1 MEGER
6 RPSRWVGIGDVIDA
20 DAHIWYARRR
30 GNMAAGITETDGMAY
45 VGRRPWHGLGTYVEG
60 RAMTAA
66 QAIEAASLDWEVVT
80 EPVYR
85 GPVYR
90 GGIAFHNVIEGKRA
104 IVRQDTDEVFG
115 IMSDGYTPVQNR
127 TCFDAINAVVGS
139 GDATF
144 HTVGSLFGGRRVW
157 MLCKLQGDYR
167 LDNGEKL
174 ESFILLDNSHDGT
187 AALRMRLTPV
197 RVVCS
202 NTLGAA
208 TSSRAAFAARHTSGI
223 MGRVNEA
230 RDLLGL
236 NAAYMAR
243 LMESAN
249 RIAEQAWSHDQMK
262 AMTYTLLD
270 LEPDVAIDRQHG
282 IKAPAASK
290 MLDLFY
296 LGQGNRGE
304 TRWDALNAV
313 TEYLDYS
320 KGSRAIDSLDA
331 TDDKAVSRRLQNSWL
346 GSGGETMR
354 AQAWSILGAA
364 PA

>member
-1 MEGER
+1 M
-6 RPSRWVGIGDVIDA
+6 P
-20 DAHIWYARRR
+20 
-30 GNMAAGITETDGMAY
+30 AGITDTDGMAY

-60 RAMTAA
+60 QAMTAA
-66 QAIEAASLDWEVVT
+66 QAIEAAKLDWDVVT

-85 GPVYR
+85 YIRDTSPGGFYR
-90 GGIAFHNVIEGKRA
+90 GVYQELPGRRA
-104 IVRQDTDEVFG
+104 VVRQDTDEVFG
-115 IMSDGYTPVQNR
+115 VMSDGYTPFQNL
-127 TCFDAINAVVGS
+127 TSFDVMTAVVGS

-187 AALRMRLTPV
+187 AALRMRLTSV

-236 NAAYMAR
+236 RDAYMAR
-243 LMESAN
+243 LIEDAN
-249 RIAEQAWSHDQMK
+249 RIAEQAWSHDEMK
-262 AMTYTLLD
+262 DMTYKLLD
-270 LEPDVAIDRQHG
+270 LDDDVAIDMQHG
-282 IKAPAASK
+282 LKAPAASK
-290 MLDLFY
+290 MLDLFH
-296 LGQGNRGE
+296 LGAGNKGE
-304 TRWDALNAV
+304 TRWDGLNAV

-320 KGSRAIDSLDA
+320 KGSRSIDSLDS
-331 TDDKAVSRRLQNSWL
+331 TDDAVVSRRLQNSWL
-346 GSGGETMR
+346 GSGGEAMR
-354 AQAWSILGAA
+354 AQAWSILNA
-364 PA
+364 PAVAV

>member
-1 MEGER
+1 M
-6 RPSRWVGIGDVIDA
+6 P
-20 DAHIWYARRR
+20 
-30 GNMAAGITETDGMAY
+30 AGITETDGMAY

-60 RAMTAA
+60 QAMTSA
-66 QAIEAASLDWEVVT
+66 QAIEAAGLDWEVVT

-85 GPVYR
+85 GGLGYYK
-90 GGIAFHNVIEGKRA
+90 VIKDKRA
-104 IVRQDTDEVFG
+104 VVRQDTDEVFG
-115 IMSDGYTPVQNR
+115 VFSDGYTPFQNL
-127 TCFDAINAVVGS
+127 TSFDVMTAVVGS

-187 AALRMRLTPV
+187 AALRMRLTSV

-236 NAAYMAR
+236 RDAYMAR
-243 LMESAN
+243 LIEDAN
-249 RIAEQAWSHDQMK
+249 RIAEQAWSHDEMK
-262 AMTYTLLD
+262 DMTYKLLD
-270 LEPDVAIDRQHG
+270 LDDDVAIDMQHG
-282 IKAPAASK
+282 LKAPAASK
-290 MLDLFY
+290 MLDLFH
-296 LGQGNRGE
+296 LGAGNKGE
-304 TRWDALNAV
+304 TRWDGLNAV

-320 KGSRAIDSLDA
+320 KGSRSIDSLDS
-331 TDDKAVSRRLQNSWL
+331 TDDNVVSRRLQNSWL
-346 GSGGETMR
+346 GSGGEAMR
-354 AQAWSILGAA
+354 AQAWSILNA
-364 PA
+364 PAVAV

>member
-1 MEGER
+1 M
-6 RPSRWVGIGDVIDA
+6 P
-20 DAHIWYARRR
+20 
-30 GNMAAGITETDGMAY
+30 AGITETDGMAY
-45 VGRRPWHGLGTYVEG
+45 TGRRPWHGLGTYIEG
-60 RAMTAA
+60 QAMSAA
-66 QAIEAASLDWEVVT
+66 QAIEAAGLDWEVVT

-85 GPVYR
+85 HIPADDWRPYHFKEV
-90 GGIAFHNVIEGKRA
+90 EGKRA
-104 IVRQDTDEVFG
+104 VVRRDTDEVFG
-115 IMSDGYTPVQNR
+115 VFTDGYTPVQN
-127 TCFDAINAVVGS
+127 TTAFDLIDAVVGS
-139 GDATF
+139 GDAAF

-187 AALRMRLTPV
+187 AALRMRLTSV

-223 MGRVNEA
+223 MGRVSEA

-236 NAAYMAR
+236 RDAYMQR
-243 LMESAN
+243 LIEDAN
-249 RIAEQAWSHDQMK
+249 RIAEQAWSHAEMED
-262 AMTYTLLD
+262 MTYKLLD
-270 LEPDVAIDRQHG
+270 LDDYRSMDRQHG
-282 IKAPAASK
+282 IKATAASK

-296 LGQGNRGE
+296 LGEGNKGE

-320 KGSRAIDSLDA
+320 AGSRSIDSLDS
-331 TDDKAVSRRLQNSWL
+331 TDDAVVSRRLQNSWL
-346 GSGGETMR
+346 GSGGEAMR
-354 AQAWSILGAA
+354 SQAWSILNA
-364 PA
+364 PEVRG

>member
-1 MEGER
+1 M
-6 RPSRWVGIGDVIDA
+6 P
-20 DAHIWYARRR
+20 
-30 GNMAAGITETDGMAY
+30 AGITKTDGMAY

-60 RAMTAA
+60 QAMTAA
-66 QAIEAASLDWEVVT
+66 QAIEAAGLDWEVVT
-80 EPVYR
+80 RPIWE
-85 GPVYR
+85 
-90 GGIAFHNVIEGKRA
+90 GGDGTPLRLIENKRA

-115 IMSDGYTPVQNR
+115 VFSDGFTPAQNL
-127 TCFDAINAVVGS
+127 TCFDLIDSVVGS

-144 HTVGSLFGGRRVW
+144 HTVGSLFGGRRIW

-187 AALRMRLTPV
+187 AALRMRLTSV

-223 MGRVNEA
+223 MGRVSEA

-236 NAAYMAR
+236 NVAYMER
-243 LMESAN
+243 LIEDAN
-249 RIAEQAWSHDQMK
+249 RIAEQAWSHAEMK
-262 AMTYTLLD
+262 SMTYDLLD
-270 LEPDVAIDRQHG
+270 LDPDRAIDRQHG
-282 IKAPAASK
+282 LKAPAANK

-296 LGQGNRGE
+296 LGEGNKGE
-304 TRWDALNAV
+304 TKWDALNAV

-320 KGSRAIDSLDA
+320 AGSRAIDSLDSTEDA
-331 TDDKAVSRRLQNSWL
+331 VVSRRLQNSWL
-346 GSGGETMR
+346 GSGGEQMR
-354 AQAWSILGAA
+354 AKAWGILNA
-364 PA
+364 PTSELVGV

>member
-1 MEGER
+1 M
-6 RPSRWVGIGDVIDA
+6 P
-20 DAHIWYARRR
+20 
-30 GNMAAGITETDGMAY
+30 AGITSADGMAY
-45 VGRRPWHGLGTYVEG
+45 VGRRPWHGLGTFVEG
-60 RAMTAA
+60 QAMTAE
-66 QAIEAASLDWEVVT
+66 QAIGAAGLDWKVLT

-85 GPVYR
+85 DVQTDSWRPGDFK
-90 GGIAFHNVIEGKRA
+90 AIEGKRA
-104 IVRQDTDEVFG
+104 IVREDTDEVFG
-115 IMSDGYTPVQNR
+115 VMSDGYTPIQNR
-127 TCFDAINAVVGS
+127 TAFDVIDAVVGS
-139 GDATF
+139 GDAAF

-187 AALRMRLTPV
+187 AALRMRLTAV

-236 NAAYMAR
+236 RDAYMQR
-243 LMESAN
+243 LMEGAN
-249 RIAEQAWSHDQMK
+249 RIAEEAWSFDQMED
-262 AMTYTLLD
+262 MTYTLLGLD
-270 LEPDVAIDRQHG
+270 SDVAIDRQHG
-282 IKAPAASK
+282 LKAPAASK

-296 LGQGNRGE
+296 LGEGNGGE
-304 TRWDALNAV
+304 TKWDALNAV

-320 KGSRAIDSLDA
+320 KGSRSMDSLDS
-331 TDDKAVSRRLQNSWL
+331 TDDAVVSRRLQNSWL
-346 GSGGETMR
+346 GSGGEQMR
-354 AQAWSILGAA
+354 ARAWSILGA
-364 PA
+364 

>member
-1 MEGER
+1 MV
-6 RPSRWVGIGDVIDA
+6 S
-20 DAHIWYARRR
+20 ARRR
-30 GNMAAGITETDGMAY
+30 GNMPAGITETDGMAY

-60 RAMTAA
+60 QAMTAVE
-66 QAIEAASLDWEVVT
+66 AIEAAGLDWEVMR

-85 GPVYR
+85 GGLGYYKE
-90 GGIAFHNVIEGKRA
+90 IAGKRA
-104 IVRQDTDEVFG
+104 IVRKDTDEVFG
-115 IMSDGYTPVQNR
+115 IMSEGYTPVQN
-127 TCFDAINAVVGS
+127 TAAFDVINAVVGS
-139 GDATF
+139 GDAAF

-157 MLCKLQGDYR
+157 MLCKLQGDYKM
-167 LDNGEKL
+167 DNGEKL

-187 AALRMRLTPV
+187 AALRMRLTSV

-223 MGRVNEA
+223 MERVHEA

-236 NAAYMAR
+236 NAAYMQR
-243 LMESAN
+243 LIEDAN
-249 RIAEQAWSHDQMK
+249 RIAEQAWSHHQMK
-262 AMTYTLLD
+262 DMTYKLLD
-270 LEPDVAIDRQHG
+270 LEDDVAIDMQHG

-320 KGSRAIDSLDA
+320 KGGRSIDSLDS
-331 TDDKAVSRRLQNSWL
+331 TDDAVVSRRLQNSWL
-346 GSGGETMR
+346 GSGGEAMR
-354 AQAWSILGAA
+354 AKAWSILNAVPVG
-364 PA
+364 

>member
-1 MEGER
+1 M
-6 RPSRWVGIGDVIDA
+6 P
-20 DAHIWYARRR
+20 
-30 GNMAAGITETDGMAY
+30 AGITETDGMAY
-45 VGRRPWHGLGTYVEG
+45 TGRRPWHNLGTFVEG
-60 RAMTAA
+60 QAMSAA
-66 QAIEAASLDWEVVT
+66 QAIEAAGLDWEVVM

-85 GPVYR
+85 HIPADDWRPKHFKEVD
-90 GGIAFHNVIEGKRA
+90 GKRA
-104 IVRQDTDEVFG
+104 VVRRDTDEVFG
-115 IMSDGYTPVQNR
+115 IMSDGYTPAQNL
-127 TCFDAINAVVGS
+127 TCFDLIDAVTGS
-139 GDATF
+139 GDATI

-187 AALRMRLTPV
+187 AALRMRLTSV

-236 NAAYMAR
+236 NAVYMAR
-243 LMESAN
+243 LIEDAN
-249 RIAEQAWSHDQMK
+249 RIAEQAWSHAEMK
-262 AMTYTLLD
+262 SMTYDLLD
-270 LEPDVAIDRQHG
+270 LDPDRAIDMQHG
-282 IKAPAASK
+282 LKAPAANK

-296 LGQGNRGE
+296 LGEGNRGE

-320 KGSRAIDSLDA
+320 AGSRSIDSLDSTEDA
-331 TDDKAVSRRLQNSWL
+331 VVSRRLQNSWL
-346 GSGGETMR
+346 GSGGEQMR
-354 AQAWSILGAA
+354 AKAWGILNA
-364 PA
+364 PTSELVGV

>member
-1 MEGER
+1 M
-6 RPSRWVGIGDVIDA
+6 P
-20 DAHIWYARRR
+20 
-30 GNMAAGITETDGMAY
+30 AGITETDGMAY

-60 RAMTAA
+60 DAMTAA
-66 QAIEAASLDWEVVT
+66 QAIEAANLDWEVVA
-80 EPVYR
+80 EPVFR
-85 GPVYR
+85 DIR
-90 GGIAFHNVIEGKRA
+90 DNSTGGFFKQIEGKRA

-115 IMSDGYTPVQNR
+115 VFSDGYTPVQNL

-157 MLCKLQGDYR
+157 MLCKLPGDYR

-187 AALRMRLTPV
+187 AALRMRLTSV

-236 NAAYMAR
+236 NAAYMER
-243 LMESAN
+243 LVADAN
-249 RIAEQAWSHDQMK
+249 QIAERAWSHQEMK
-262 AMTYTLLD
+262 DMTYRLLD
-270 LEPDVAIDRQHG
+270 LDEDYAIESQHG
-282 IKAPAASK
+282 LKAPSAAK
-290 MLDLFY
+290 MLSLFY
-296 LGQGNRGE
+296 TGEGNEGE

-313 TEYLDYS
+313 TEFIDYS
-320 KGSRAIDSLDA
+320 KGSRAVDSLDA
-331 TDDKAVSRRLQNSWL
+331 TDERTVSRRVANSWL
-346 GSGGETMR
+346 GLGGEAMR
-354 AQAWSILGAA
+354 AKAWSILNTA
-364 PA
+364 PETRVF